1 MSKFGTVTVC
11 KEPLE
16 TNSKQ
21 TLTVYLNKE
30 NKPCIKINDKE
41 RVLKLED

>member
-1 MSKFGTVTVC
+1 MSKFGIVKATA
-11 KEPLE
+11 KPLN
-16 TNSKQ
+16 TNGTQ